1 MALTVLG
8 VAAGPS
14 PMHAVAQPAQI
25 EEGVTPPASG
35 KARVSTETSAA
46 AAADTDARA
55 TMVSVEKPLP
65 HNINPRGPLAEIVK
79 LANSGVNELVML
91 AFVTSSVHTFDLGAE
106 EIIYLNDIG
115 VPAAVVT
122 AMIQRDQ
129 ELKGG
134 FASPPM
140 PPPRSPEP
148 APPAGEPIMPP
159 PSDGRA
165 SYAVE
170 APLTPPES
178 PGGDSEEMFQDSLA
192 PYGNWVDVAGYGQ
205 CWQPT
210 VVVANPGI
218 GSRALNCGRW
228 VYSDCGWY
236 WLSDY
241 SWGWAPFH
249 YGTWFRH
256 ASLGWCWVPGHTW
269 GPSWVSWRYDNDYC
283 GWAPLPPGAHFVSGV
298 GLSFHG
304 HHVGERDDLGLRPD
318 HYHFVAWNHFHDR
331 QLQSHRLPTQVADRV
346 YDHATIAT
354 RISGDGHTTINNALP
369 VSRVV
374 AATGRPL
381 HTVELREAD
390 EPAAGGGRA
399 ERFDTGNRS
408 LAVYRAR
415 PDLAAHRAGAVDALQ
430 SGHLGSAQ
438 ATAWGARSVGSPG
451 WATESGLRPG
461 TRQNSSLILRGAQN
475 SAMKETAP
483 PNSLVVVGS
492 PAARQ
497 GSASSQPSAA
507 SAQSAP
513 SDVNPA
519 SPPSWTRSSSNPYDR
534 TALAEGRTATP
545 QGSRGDWRGT
555 VTSSPSPSWFEWER
569 ESSCGSH
576 VPVPWSSGFSE
587 VTRPTAVPNYVPQR
601 TYSAPASSAPAYS
614 PPTRAESY
622 TPPPASSRPA
632 PSAAPAAPASSSSSS
647 SGRGAR

>member
-1 MALTVLG
+1 
-8 VAAGPS
+8 
-14 PMHAVAQPAQI
+14 MHVVAQPTGSK
-25 EEGVTPPASG
+25 EGVTPPPSAA
-35 KARVSTETSAA
+35 ARVSPETSV
-46 AAADTDARA
+46 AAADTDAPA
-55 TMVSVEKPLP
+55 TVVSVEKPLP
-65 HNINPRGPLAEIVK
+65 HNINPRGPLAEIIK
-79 LANSGVNELVML
+79 LVNSGVNESVLL
-91 AFVTSSVHTFDLGAE
+91 AFVTNSVHTFDLGAE

-134 FASPPM
+134 FASPPG
-140 PPPRSPEP
+140 PPLPAPEP
-148 APPAGEPIMPP
+148 APPAGEPMMPP
-159 PSDGRA
+159 PSNGSA

-170 APLTPPES
+170 APLTPPDGA
-178 PGGDSEEMFQDSLA
+178 GGDSEEMFQDSLA

-210 VVVANPGI
+210 VVVANPGWQPYF
-218 GSRALNCGRW
+218 NCGRW

-331 QLQSHRLPTQVADRV
+331 QLQSHRLPPQLADRV

-381 HTVELREAD
+381 HTVALREAD
-390 EPAAGGGRA
+390 EPAAGGGRT
-399 ERFDTGNRS
+399 ERFDSGNRS
-408 LAVYRAR
+408 LAIYRAR
-415 PDLAAHRAGAVDALQ
+415 PDLAARRAGAADALQ
-430 SGHLGSAQ
+430 SGHPGSAQ
-438 ATAWGARSVGSPG
+438 ATAWGARSPGSPG
-451 WATESGLRPG
+451 WATESTSQAG
-461 TRQNSSLILRGAQN
+461 TRQSSSLILRGAQS
-475 SAMKETAP
+475 SAMRETAP
-483 PNSLVVVGS
+483 PNSLVIVGS
-492 PAARQ
+492 TDPRQ
-497 GSASSQPSAA
+497 RSASPQPSAA
-507 SAQSAP
+507 SAQSAESDRNSGFP
-513 SDVNPA
+513 S
-519 SPPSWTRSSSNPYDR
+519 SWARSASNPYDHDR
-534 TALAEGRTATP
+534 AVVTEGRTATP

-555 VTSSPSPSWFEWER
+555 VTSSPQPSWFNGNSSR
-569 ESSCGSH
+569 PVASVGGGTTGESRNYSA
-576 VPVPWSSGFSE
+576 VPWSSGTE
-587 VTRPTAVPNYVPQR
+587 VSRPTAPPSYVPQR
-601 TYSAPASSAPAYS
+601 TYSAPASSAAAYS
-614 PPTRAESY
+614 PPARAQSY
-622 TPPPASSRPA
+622 TPPAAVSSRPA
-632 PSAAPAAPASSSSSS
+632 PSAAPAAPAASSS
-647 SGRGAR
+647 SGRGSAR